1 MKTRGKYMKIVIG
14 SDHGGF
20 ELKEEIKN
28 FLDEKGY
35 DYVDIGTDSGESVD
49 YTDFGLKAAE
59 MVKSG
64 EADRGILI
72 CGTGIGIGI
81 SANKVPGIRCAM
93 VSDVYSA
100 QMTREHN
107 DANMISMG
115 GRTLGGGLACMIV
128 EKFLTTEFSHGERHQ
143 NRINKITAIEE
154 KYNK

>member
-115 GRTLGGGLACMIV
+115 GRTLG
-128 EKFLTTEFSHGERHQ
+128 
-143 NRINKITAIEE
+143 INKITAIEE

>member
-81 SANKVPGIRCAM
+81 SENKVPGIRCAM